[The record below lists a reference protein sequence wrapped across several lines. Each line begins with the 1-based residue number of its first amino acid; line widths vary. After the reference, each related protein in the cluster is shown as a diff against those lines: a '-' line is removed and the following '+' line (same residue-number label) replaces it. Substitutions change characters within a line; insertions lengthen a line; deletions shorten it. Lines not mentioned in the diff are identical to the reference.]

1 MESRIQDC
9 PGFPYMG
16 RFVFS
21 YMTGAMQTSKLKPK
35 QQKQR
40 FAFHRPAVAQTLSLR
55 AGVLHP
61 IYVL

>member
-1 MESRIQDC
+1 
-9 PGFPYMG
+9 MG

-21 YMTGAMQTSKLKPK
+21 YMTGAMQRSKLKPK

-40 FAFHRPAVAQTLSLR
+40 FAFHRPAGAQTLSLR
-55 AGVLHP
+55 ACVLHP